1 MKLAT
6 RFWLSGAL
14 LPALVL
20 GGVLLGADRL
30 FHFALEQALDQAL
43 LAQAAIES
51 VSLFDGPDRR
61 PHLHMATSPLIES
74 VRPFA
79 PRGVLIGPD
88 GGEVMRYPPEPA
100 LPRQQRVPPDPA
112 LTTPR
117 LATGEQADERARQ
130 LTVTVP
136 SPEGTLYTLEL
147 SADLALVERAVTT
160 FRRLAVYA
168 LLATT
173 LILIGVQ
180 SWQSRSLSRRLLA
193 LSQHVDALRRGDLSR
208 KLDRES
214 MRDELASL
222 RDVLSQAT
230 LALSQARDAKERLL
244 ADAAHELR
252 TPLTIMRTSLDLALR
267 RERSVDELKQALLET
282 REEVDRLA
290 SLASRLLDVAAAAQ
304 DGEEPAQVRVD
315 ELCRDALQTLMP
327 AASAA
332 QLAVTLEAA
341 PLSAALR
348 PTAVRRA
355 VDNLLWNAMKY
366 AKHTLALHV
375 ERADNGVRIR
385 VCDDGAGIP
394 VAEREA
400 VFEPFHRVRGSPP
413 GAGLGLAIVREVA
426 RIHGGRAFVADTQA
440 GTEVWL
446 ELPDTA
452 PTATVAPD
460 ARL

>member
-20 GGVLLGADRL
+20 GGVLFGADHM
-30 FHFALEQALDQAL
+30 FHLALERSLDQAL

-51 VSLFDGPDRR
+51 VSLFDGPDRK

-88 GGEVMRYPPEPA
+88 GIEVMRYPPEPS
-100 LPRQQRVPPDPA
+100 LPSSQRVLPDPA
-112 LTTPR
+112 LKTPR
-117 LATGEQADERARQ
+117 LTTREQADKRTRQ

-136 SPEGTLYTLEL
+136 SPEGPLYTLEL
-147 SADLALVERAVTT
+147 SADLALVERAVAT
-160 FRRLAVYA
+160 FQRLAVYA

-173 LILIGVQ
+173 LILVGVQ

-193 LSQHVDALRRGDLSR
+193 LSQHIDALRRGDLSR
-208 KLDRES
+208 TLDRES

-222 RDVLSQAT
+222 REVLSQAT

-304 DGEEPAQVRVD
+304 DGEELAQTRVD
-315 ELCRDALQTLMP
+315 ELCRDALQTIMP
-327 AASAA
+327 AANTA
-332 QLAVTLEAA
+332 QLELTFQAA
-341 PLSAALR
+341 PLSAAVR

-366 AKHTLALHV
+366 AKHSLALHV
-375 ERADNGVRIR
+375 ERADTGVRIR
-385 VCDDGAGIP
+385 VCDDGRGIP
-394 VAEREA
+394 LAERET

-426 RIHGGRAFVADTQA
+426 RIHGGRAFVAETQT

-446 ELPDTA
+446 ELPDAA
-452 PTATVAPD
+452 PTQA
-460 ARL
+460 